1 MNLIKRIIPFLDDIL
16 VFFGLV
22 SFIVASYLVN
32 AILGTYVLGIA
43 FFIAAFFAG
52 VALRSPVI
60 QQFIS
65 KFQKRK

>member
-16 VFFGLV
+16 VFFGLI
-22 SFIVASYLVN
+22 SCIVASYLVN